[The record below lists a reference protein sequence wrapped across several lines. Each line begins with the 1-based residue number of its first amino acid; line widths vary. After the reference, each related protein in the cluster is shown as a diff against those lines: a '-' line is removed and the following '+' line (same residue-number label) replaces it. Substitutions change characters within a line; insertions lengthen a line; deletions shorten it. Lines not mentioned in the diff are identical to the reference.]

1 MPFSEKQQ
9 EYLMN
14 ATRRWNFKTGATR
27 SGKTFIDYAFVIP
40 RRVTRCTG
48 NGLIVLMGN
57 TQGSL
62 SRNVLEPM
70 RNIWGEKLV
79 GSIRSSDNTVQL
91 FGRKV
96 FALGADK
103 KNRVATI
110 QGSGMEYC
118 YGDEVATWAEDV
130 FIMLK
135 SRLDKPN
142 SKFDGTCNPD
152 HPQHWVKNFLD
163 SKADIYHQHYTIDD
177 NPFLT
182 PEFVANLKQEY
193 LGTVYYDRYILG
205 QWKRAE
211 GAVYR
216 LFADNPG
223 VYIIGEPP
231 PLAFCTVGLDFGGHK
246 SAHAM
251 NLTGFLPG
259 LRGVVTLDE
268 EYIGK
273 EECKRRYGA
282 ESITPA
288 QLEAIVI
295 AFIRRNLA
303 KGYRIAGIY
312 ADGAEQV
319 LIAGLRVALARE
331 GIGVP
336 IHNAVKGEI
345 IGRVRFYNALFSYGK
360 YWIMRHCTHAIEA
373 FSQAVFDSKS
383 LEDKRLDNG
392 TSNIDSLD
400 AQEYSTEA
408 YQSEIIQVLKAGGG
422 KPIERDRVFEIP
434 GI

>member
-1 MPFSEKQQ
+1 
-9 EYLMN
+9 MN
-14 ATRRWNFKTGATR
+14 AMRRWNFKTGATR

-40 RRVTRCTG
+40 RRITRCTG

-130 FIMLK
+130 FTMLK

-142 SKFDGTCNPD
+142 SRFDGTCNPD
-152 HPQHWVKNFLD
+152 HPQHWVKKFLD

-223 VYIIGEPP
+223 TYIIDEAPKDLGT
-231 PLAFCTVGLDFGGHK
+231 CHIGLDFGGHM
-246 SAHAM
+246 SATAM
-251 NLTGFLPG
+251 NLTGFRRNLAG
-259 LRGVVTLDE
+259 IATLDE
-268 EYIGK
+268 EYIGRDEAK
-273 EECKRRYGA
+273 NRYGA
-282 ESITPA
+282 ESITPT
-288 QLEAIVI
+288 QLEAAVVD
-295 AFIRRNLA
+295 FVRRNIA
-303 KGYRIAGIY
+303 RGYRIAAIY
-312 ADGAEQV
+312 ADSAEQV
-319 LIAGLRVALARE
+319 LIAGIRAALIRA
-331 GIGVP
+331 GIGIPVYDAIKGP
-336 IHNAVKGEI
+336 IM
-345 IGRVRFYNALFSYGK
+345 GRVRFYNALFSRQQYQ
-360 YWIMRHCTHAIEA
+360 IMRHCVRTIHAFENAVYDPKA
-373 FSQAVFDSKS
+373 F
-383 LEDKRLDNG
+383 EDKRLDDG
-392 TSNIDSLD
+392 STNIDSLD

-408 YQSEIIQVLKAGGG
+408 YQPHMAAAMRITEGSHFDTDRVLK
-422 KPIERDRVFEIP
+422 KP
-434 GI
+434 GL